1 MKVLLPIV
9 LLFLLVFN
17 TAWSKDIIILDSNA
31 LKIEEREA
39 ILVLTGFGSVYH
51 SAKNQKINFKQHG
64 YDLFIPDYIDKKS
77 IALCTEHLGAFIAKY
92 QLSKY
97 KKIHVFAYIVGA
109 WAFNTYLEHKK
120 LPNLSSIIYDRSPL
134 QERVPGILVHSNPIL
149 SRLVFGKLIAELA
162 QTPYIAYQQQNENI
176 GILMECK
183 ATKILWKKKKEYDQM
198 PAPDFSVEKLN
209 QNYSDYCYFFISHDD
224 LYTQLEKVSP
234 CIFTFFKTGKFSAY
248 ASKEACSIDPFISY
262 HK

>member
-1 MKVLLPIV
+1 MKVLLPIL
-9 LLFLLVFN
+9 LLFLLGFN
-17 TAWSKDIIILDSNA
+17 DTWSKDIIILDSNQ
-31 LKIEEREA
+31 LKIEDREA
-39 ILVLTGFGSVYH
+39 ILVLTGFGSFYH
-51 SAKNQKINFKQHG
+51 SPKNQKINFKQPG

-77 IALCTEHLGAFIAKY
+77 IALCSEHLGTFITKQ

-97 KKIHVFAYIVGA
+97 KKIHVFAYIIGA
-109 WAFNTYLEHKK
+109 WALNAYLEHNE
-120 LPNLSSIIYDRSPL
+120 LSNLASIIYDRSPL
-134 QERVPGILVHSNPIL
+134 QERVPGILVNSNPML

-162 QTPYIAYQQQNENI
+162 NTPYQAYQQQNENI

-183 ATKILWKKKKEYDQM
+183 ATKILWKKKKEYDLM
-198 PAPDFSVEKLN
+198 PAPFFSVEKLN
-209 QNYSDYCYFFISHDD
+209 QSYSDYCYFFISHDE

-234 CIFTFFKTGKFSAY
+234 SIVTFFKTGKFSAD